1 MDLGFQGRT
10 VARYF
15 ERVQSALV
23 HPVRAGHVPVD
34 AAHLLGVPA
43 RAGSLP
49 AHYVRTGPFGAFAS
63 ASQML
68 GHFPRPVLGHL
79 VPAWP
84 EPAHLARPTRP
95 GTP

>member
-1 MDLGFQGRT
+1 MLQTDLGFQGKT
-10 VARYF
+10 VARHF
-15 ERVQSALV
+15 ERTGSALV
-23 HPVRAGHVPVD
+23 HPVRAWPAPVD

-63 ASQML
+63 AAHVL

-79 VPAWP
+79 VPA
-84 EPAHLARPTRP
+84 
-95 GTP
+95 